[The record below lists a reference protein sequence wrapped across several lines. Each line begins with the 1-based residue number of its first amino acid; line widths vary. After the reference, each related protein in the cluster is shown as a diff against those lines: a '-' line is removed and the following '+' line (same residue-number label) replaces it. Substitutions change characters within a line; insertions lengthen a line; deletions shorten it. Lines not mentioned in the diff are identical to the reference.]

1 MKNKKLKTAGF
12 TLIELM
18 IVIVIIGLLASIA
31 LPAYQN
37 YVNRAK
43 VTEGFQLASEHQALL
58 SEWISLHGSLDETPF
73 DIQDKE
79 EQEQIHGKYVEN
91 ISISPEGEIK
101 IMFNSKAGKL
111 SNHGFILKPKLSEDK
126 TRILEWICE
135 AQDESEDKL
144 INPLLPSSCRLQK
157 EE

>member
-1 MKNKKLKTAGF
+1 MKNKKHKTAGF

-43 VTEGFQLASEHQALL
+43 ITEGFQLASEDQALL

-73 DIQDKE
+73 ESSEIDE
-79 EQEQIHGKYVEN
+79 SHGKYVSN
-91 ISISPEGEIK
+91 ISISPEGDIK
-101 IMFNSKAGKL
+101 IMFNSQAGKL
-111 SNHGFILKPKLSEDK
+111 ADHGFILKPKLSEDK

-144 INPLLPSSCRLQK
+144 ITPLLPNSCKSHK

>member
-1 MKNKKLKTAGF
+1 MKVKKHKKAGF

-43 VTEGFQLASEHQALL
+43 ITEGFQLASEHQALL

-73 DIQDKE
+73 DIQDE
-79 EQEQIHGKYVEN
+79 EEEQIHGKYVEN

-111 SNHGFILKPKLSEDK
+111 ADHGFILKPKLSIDK

-135 AQDESEDKL
+135 AQDESEDQI
-144 INPLLPSSCRLQK
+144 INPLLPNSCRLHK
-157 EE
+157 ED